1 MDPDAPVIV
10 EPGVRD
16 IVVVELLMPHGLA
29 TIGGV
34 NIGLTPALLSSVAPS
49 GMPPPGRAPAVAPPR
64 IEVDAVPDAVP
75 ADVPGP
81 HDPDKPIG
89 PELKPNEASPWVVP
103 GLMPEPSNVDVE
115 PVVALDTPALKHGS
129 VLAVG
134 SSGPGLSPPGAS
146 SVAPIG
152 IPTGP
157 TEDVAPST
165 PRGDVAPIAGA
176 PTIGGAICAKAA
188 PQPRSSAANVVKKCR
203 NDTSRSRNMSPYSQS
218 SAKECNVRVSCWFSR
233 STRRPPLQACRAPT
247 SHAANSRARCR

>member
-1 MDPDAPVIV
+1 MDPDALVM
-10 EPGVRD
+10 PGVRD
-16 IVVVELLMPHGLA
+16 IVVVELPMPHGLA

-49 GMPPPGRAPAVAPPR
+49 GMPPPGKAPVVAPPR

-81 HDPDKPIG
+81 HDPDNPIG
-89 PELKPNEASPWVVP
+89 PELRPNEASPWVVP
-103 GLMPEPSNVDVE
+103 GLVPEPSNVDVE
-115 PVVALDTPALKHGS
+115 PVVVLDTPALKHGS

-165 PRGDVAPIAGA
+165 PRGEVAPIAGA

-188 PQPRSSAANVVKKCR
+188 PQPRSSAANVVRKCR
-203 NDTSRSRNMSPYSQS
+203 NDTSRSDTKS
-218 SAKECNVRVSCWFSR
+218 VSCWSFLVRGSA
-233 STRRPPLQACRAPT
+233 RRPSLQACPVPTNRAA
-247 SHAANSRARCR
+247 SSRGRCR